1 MWNKVSRLI
10 KHNGM
15 VSAITH
21 LLLLLFAIQCAIG
34 LIGYSTEEVMG
45 RSLVQEFIT
54 EDFKMPVQAVLDKA
68 LAGNETGNFEV
79 SVHAL

>member
-1 MWNKVSRLI
+1 
-10 KHNGM
+10 
-15 VSAITH
+15 
-21 LLLLLFAIQCAIG
+21 
-34 LIGYSTEEVMG
+34 MG

-79 SVHAL
+79 SAVAYVCSQTVQHFLYFYWSNDVY